1 MVGTKNVPKITRLHA
16 TRANVS
22 THKNDLKT
30 KELESMHKLHLSDGR
45 RLKLDLS
52 LHSPRRKRR
61 AAPNFDISFT
71 DLKGPESSNRG
82 RLFEADLDDDDDNDL
97 PEGIFPVL
105 SNKATSKTDY
115 SNSEV
120 DDLVCTPPLS
130 QENTSKKT
138 GPECC
143 ETSPVSSAN
152 VSLTRPSKKRKLG
165 SGVTVGILFF
175 FGCIPRSSLFYQ
187 RADQQLSTSFYQTS
201 EQDQKHIL
209 RHFKQP
215 KVGHFE
221 DPIVSVDSPRKPQ
234 LTPMEPI
241 PDSLKNDACQTH
253 LVFDAHST
261 GGGDSND
268 NEFTELDAW
277 LQSGSVQIV

>member
-1 MVGTKNVPKITRLHA
+1 MVGTKNAPKITRLHA

-22 THKNDLKT
+22 TCKNDMEV
-30 KELESMHKLHLSDGR
+30 KELESMDELHLSGGR
-45 RLKLDLS
+45 RLKLGLS
-52 LHSPRRKRR
+52 PHSSRRKRR
-61 AAPNFDISFT
+61 AALNFDISFT
-71 DLKGPESSNRG
+71 DLKGPEGSNRG

-97 PEGIFPVL
+97 PDGIFPVL
-105 SNKATSKTDY
+105 SNKATPKTGY
-115 SNSEV
+115 PNSEV

-143 ETSPVSSAN
+143 GTSPVSSAN
-152 VSLTRPSKKRKLG
+152 VSLTRLSKKRKLDNE
-165 SGVTVGILFF
+165 VTVGILFF
-175 FGCIPRSSLFYQ
+175 GCIPRYSSFYQ
-187 RADQQLSTSFYQTS
+187 RIDQELSALFYQTS
-201 EQDQKHIL
+201 EQDQKPIL

-221 DPIVSVDSPRKPQ
+221 DPIVFVDSPRKPQ
-234 LTPMEPI
+234 LTPMKPI
-241 PDSLKNDACQTH
+241 PDSLKNDACQTR
-253 LVFDAHST
+253 LDFDVHSI